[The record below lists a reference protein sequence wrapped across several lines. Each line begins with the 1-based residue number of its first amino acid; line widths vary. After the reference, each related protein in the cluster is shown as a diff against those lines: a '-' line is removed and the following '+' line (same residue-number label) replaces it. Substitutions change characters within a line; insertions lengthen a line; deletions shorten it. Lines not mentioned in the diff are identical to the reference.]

1 MNYVYQNYLTPELE
15 NYLSSK
21 PDLLK
26 FARELHH
33 TFGLY
38 VYGGDDYIAY
48 MCNVHGVHVAEI
60 WAESSSNDK
69 GDSVVEYHYKSPWY
83 VKARG
88 SSDSGRRTLTSVK
101 LSSLIATLK
110 RHKVIPST
118 NTTLKVLVDRVDDF
132 RNNIQNSTKVES
144 RKSMY
149 DVDIDAYH
157 AMLKI
162 ILRNESESLLLR
174 FDRAKLE
181 ATLQSFDLNDKA
193 VEARTTLVNE
203 RLYSGDMY
211 GVGVGRSGDYLV
223 AKFRVTSDPKSNSS
237 ANVLEIK
244 RVKSLK
250 ESYEQ
255 FIPILTMYKVANEN
269 NEDMSRR
276 SVHNNDQ
283 WLIPRTDK
291 YDADMDIN
299 FAYAQPSDT
308 ASFIQWVVFPCSAT

>member
-15 NYLSSK
+15 NQLSSK

-38 VYGGDDYIAY
+38 VYRIDGITTY
-48 MCNVHGVHVAEI
+48 MCNAHGVHVAEI
-60 WAESSSNDK
+60 WVNNCLNDK
-69 GDSVVEYHYKSPWY
+69 LDTVVEHNYKSPWY
-83 VKARG
+83 SKMRG
-88 SSDSGRRTLTSVK
+88 SGDSDRRTLTSIK
-101 LSSLIATLK
+101 LSSLIATMK
-110 RHKVIPST
+110 RHKVVPPT
-118 NTTLKVLVDRVDDF
+118 KDTLKVLVDRVDDF
-132 RNNIQNSTKVES
+132 RNNIHSSIKADK

-174 FDRAKLE
+174 FDRTKLE
-181 ATLQSFDLNDKA
+181 TALRDFDS
-193 VEARTTLVNE
+193 VEEVNAKRVALIGE

-211 GVGVGRSGDYLV
+211 GVGVTRDGDYLV
-223 AKFRVTSDPKSNSS
+223 AKFRVTHDSKNDKGSTD
-237 ANVLEIK
+237 VLEIK

-255 FIPILTMYKVANEN
+255 FIPILTMYKVANE
-269 NEDMSRR
+269 R
-276 SVHNNDQ
+276 SDKHNLTNNDG
-283 WLIPRTDK
+283 WFIPRTDT

-299 FAYAQPSDT
+299 LAYAGEGSN
-308 ASFIQWVVFPCSAT
+308 FLQWVVFPCSAT